1 MLPVFKS
8 EFLVDELAGAAA
20 SFGLM
25 SGFGWVVAEA
35 EVYYSNYYCYLYSL
49 FQVVLS
55 APISTFPL
63 TS

>member
-8 EFLVDELAGAAA
+8 KFSVDELVGAAA
-20 SFGLM
+20 SFGLLI
-25 SGFGWVVAEA
+25 GCGWVVGAV

-49 FQVVLS
+49 FQAVLS
-55 APISTFPL
+55 APISTFPS